1 MLGFF
6 SSSAMTVSI
15 IIVSFHRVHY
25 FILSFAV
32 YTISALLIP
41 SHGSLFDILGIYYA
55 FSFSSFVIMSTSPS
69 SIILSNMP
77 QFFIVFVHYPNIS
90 DDLVKRYP
98 LDLIALGLK
107 PDLLWMFMFLFVFT
121 TPLL

>member
-1 MLGFF
+1 
-6 SSSAMTVSI
+6 
-15 IIVSFHRVHY
+15 
-25 FILSFAV
+25 
-32 YTISALLIP
+32 
-41 SHGSLFDILGIYYA
+41 
-55 FSFSSFVIMSTSPS
+55 MSTSPS